1 MKTLKLL
8 LSLSLM
14 LTLGSFALA
23 QDYYIYVSDAANFN
37 SGEFKI
43 VQFDPDGENPIDYI
57 VDELAWPQDIVFLED
72 EDRVLVSNLGTG
84 RITKHN
90 SRTGAYIEDF
100 AAIAGGPT
108 RMKIGEDGLLYVLQ
122 WSNTNNKVLRYQL
135 DGTFVDEYTATGVS
149 QSIGID
155 WDDASNLYVSSFGGG
170 LVQQFDDAGLDT
182 GTFIGSNLSGPTNLE
197 IKDGIMY
204 VLDWNA
210 GKCVRF
216 DASTGAFI
224 DDLITTLQNPEGLAF
239 LPNGNLLIGDNGTN
253 SVREFDASGNDLGA
267 YTNGGNLV
275 TPNAV
280 VLRDSI
286 FLSVSEEV
294 LNTVIATPS
303 IGTQFSINPK
313 MALNFRTINVY
324 DVHGALV
331 TSIELSNTPIWNAQ
345 ELSEG
350 VYFMVATTP
359 NGQKASQ
366 KIIVKRK

>member
-1 MKTLKLL
+1 MKTSKLL
-8 LSLSLM
+8 LTLSFILM
-14 LTLGSFALA
+14 GSMVMA
-23 QDYYIYVSDAANFN
+23 QDFYIYVSDAANFS

-72 EDRVLVSNLGTG
+72 EDRVLVSNLGSG

-100 AAIAGGPT
+100 AAVAGGPT
-108 RMKIGEDGLLYVLQ
+108 RMKIGDDGLLYVLQ

-135 DGTFVDEYTATGVS
+135 DGTLVDEYTDTGVV

-170 LVQQFDDAGLDT
+170 LVQQYDDSGIDA
-182 GTFIGSNLSGPTNLE
+182 GTFIDSNLSGPTNLE
-197 IKDGIMY
+197 IKDGVMY

-216 DASTGAFI
+216 DATTGDFI
-224 DDLITTLQNPEGLAF
+224 DDFITTLQNPEGLAF
-239 LPNGNLLIGDNGTN
+239 LPNGHLLIGDNGTN
-253 SVREFDASGNDLGA
+253 SVREFDANGNDLGD
-267 YTNGGNLV
+267 YTNGGNIV

-294 LNTVIATPS
+294 LNTVMATPS
-303 IGTQFSINPK
+303 IGSQFAINPK
-313 MALNFRTINVY
+313 MALNFRTIDIY
-324 DVHGALV
+324 DVNGALI
-331 TSIELSNTPIWNAQ
+331 TSIELSNTSIWSAQ
-345 ELSEG
+345 DLSEG
-350 VYFMVATTP
+350 IYFMVATTP
-359 NGQKASQ
+359 NGQKTSQ
-366 KIIVKRK
+366 KIVVQRK

>member
-8 LSLSLM
+8 LSLSLL
-14 LTLGSFALA
+14 LTIGGAAIA
-23 QDYYIYVSDAANFN
+23 QDFYIYVSDAANF
-37 SGEFKI
+37 STGFFKI
-43 VQFDPDGENPIDYI
+43 VQFDPDGENPLDYI
-57 VDELAWPQDIVFLED
+57 VEELAWPQDIVFLED
-72 EDRVLVSNLGTG
+72 EDRVLVSNLGSG

-100 AAIAGGPT
+100 ATVAGGPT
-108 RMKIGEDGLLYVLQ
+108 RMKIGADGLLYVLQ

-135 DGTFVDEYTATGVS
+135 DGTFVDEYTDTGVA
-149 QSIGID
+149 QSIGFD

-170 LVQQFDDAGLDT
+170 LVQQYNDT
-182 GTFIGSNLSGPTNLE
+182 GIDSGTFINSNLSGPTNLE

-224 DDLITTLQNPEGLAF
+224 DDFITILQNPEGLAF
-239 LPNGNLLIGDNGTN
+239 LPNGHLLIGDNGTN
-253 SVREFDASGNDLGA
+253 SVREFDANGNDLGD
-267 YTNGGNLV
+267 YTNGGDLV

-303 IGTQFSINPK
+303 IGSQFSINPK
-313 MALNFRTINVY
+313 MALNFRSIEVY
-324 DVHGALV
+324 DVNGALV
-331 TSIELSNTPIWNAQ
+331 TSIELSNTPVWYAQ
-345 ELSEG
+345 DLSDG
-350 VYFMVATTP
+350 IYFLVATTP

-366 KIIVKRK
+366 KIVVKSK